1 MNASELV
8 NCINSVKTE
17 LQGIG
22 LGNVPVGTADSWN
35 LWIDGRNTIVIQ
47 ACDILL
53 SNAFS
58 VNIFLKRGLTK
69 KYWQGQDI
77 SKNATHSFFEQH
89 LLPGCKIRFL
99 THMLSDR
106 HERWFVTTLKE
117 ITL

>member
-77 SKNATHSFFEQH
+77 SKNATHSFFDDIMQA
-89 LLPGCKIRFL
+89 LNQVQAINAGCQFWVGETGI
-99 THMLSDR
+99 
-106 HERWFVTTLKE
+106 TTLRKVR
-117 ITL
+117 